1 MRQMRT
7 FVETD
12 IFIQVLASWTHFKR
26 FHGNTSRWGISQ
38 LGISLVSNDLVF
50 FSINKVKL
58 LWQMILIVET
68 DVFI

>member
-7 FVETD
+7 FVETV
-12 IFIQVLASWTHFKR
+12 IFIQVLASWTHLKR
-26 FHGNTSRWGISQ
+26 FHGNIPRWGISQ

-50 FSINKVKL
+50 FSIDKVKL